1 MWSLSFAIINK
12 DEKQSPSESV
22 ISVMVSIAE
31 KVNNQKTFLPKVSPT
46 FKTKFYFESFDLNA
60 NKTHF
65 KTPNHSDL
73 GLVYECSYR
82 DVQPFNFRVQ
92 SPNGTG
98 FSTFKKLLK
107 DVSMS

>member
-1 MWSLSFAIINK
+1 MIHCNLKFVKKKRSQIWLFIFII
-12 DEKQSPSESV
+12 Q
-22 ISVMVSIAE
+22 
-31 KVNNQKTFLPKVSPT
+31 
-46 FKTKFYFESFDLNA
+46 
-60 NKTHF
+60 
-65 KTPNHSDL
+65 TPNHSDL